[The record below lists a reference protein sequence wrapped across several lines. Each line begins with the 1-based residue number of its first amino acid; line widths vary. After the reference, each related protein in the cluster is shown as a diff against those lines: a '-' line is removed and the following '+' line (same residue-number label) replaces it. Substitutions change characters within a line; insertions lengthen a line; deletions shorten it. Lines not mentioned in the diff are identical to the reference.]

1 MVISMQ
7 EKRIERLR
15 KVMQEQNLRA
25 VLITNAYNRT
35 YVSGFTGSSGYV
47 LITLERAILLTDFRY
62 MTQAPQQAKLFEVV
76 EHKANVMEAV
86 KELLNQQ
93 GITQLGF
100 EQGDVSYGDF
110 LSYQAALPGIELLPT
125 AKLVEGIRMVK
136 DDAELEIMQ
145 EAADL
150 ADQTFS
156 HILSYIKPGV
166 KELDIAL
173 EIEMFIRKNGGTS
186 TSFETIVASGERS
199 ALPHG
204 KASDRVLQINE
215 FVKLDFGAYYK
226 GYCSDITRT
235 VMLGKPTDKHK
246 EIYDIV
252 LEAQLHCLA
261 NLKPGIAGRE
271 GDAFAR
277 DVIVKHGYGD
287 YFGHGTGHGL
297 GMEVHESP
305 RLSKTEDTI
314 LTPGMVVTVEPGI
327 YLPGFGGVR
336 IEDDAV
342 ITDTGIKILTNSTKD
357 FLIID

>member
-1 MVISMQ
+1 MQ

-15 KVMQEQNLRA
+15 KVMQEQHLPA

-47 LITLERAILLTDFRY
+47 LITLDRAILLTDFRY

-76 EHKANVMEAV
+76 EHKVKVMDAV
-86 KELLNQQ
+86 IELLNQQ

-136 DDAELEIMQ
+136 DDAELQIMQ

>member
-1 MVISMQ
+1 MQ

-15 KVMQEQNLRA
+15 KVMQQQDLPA
-25 VLITNAYNRT
+25 ILITNAYNRT

-47 LITLERAILLTDFRY
+47 LITLDRALLLTDFRY

-76 EHKANVMEAV
+76 EHKAKAIETV
-86 KELLNQQ
+86 KELLKQQ
-93 GITQLGF
+93 GITKLGF
-100 EQGDVSYGDF
+100 EQVDVSYGDF
-110 LSYQAALPGIELLPT
+110 LSYQEGLAGIELVPT
-125 AKLVEGIRMVK
+125 SRVVELIRMVK
-136 DDAELEIMQ
+136 DEAELQIMQ

-156 HILSYIKPGV
+156 HILSFIKPGV
-166 KELDIAL
+166 QEKDIAL

-252 LEAQLHCLA
+252 LEAQLNCLA
-261 NLKPGIAGRE
+261 NLKPGITGRE

-297 GMEVHESP
+297 GMEVHENP
-305 RLSKTEDTI
+305 RLSKTEDMI

-327 YLPGFGGVR
+327 YLPNFGGVR

-342 ITDTGIKILTNSTKD
+342 ITDTGIKILTHSTKD

>member
-1 MVISMQ
+1 MQ

-15 KVMQEQNLRA
+15 KVMQEQNLPA

-47 LITLERAILLTDFRY
+47 LITLDRAILLTDFRY

-76 EHKANVMEAV
+76 EHQAKVMESV
-86 KELLNQQ
+86 KGLLNQQ
-93 GITQLGF
+93 GITQLAF

-110 LSYQAALPGIELLPT
+110 LGYQAALPGIELLPT

-136 DDAELEIMQ
+136 DDVELQVMQ

-252 LEAQLHCLA
+252 FEAQLNCLA
-261 NLKPGIAGRE
+261 NLKPGITGRE
-271 GDAFAR
+271 GDAYAR

-287 YFGHGTGHGL
+287 YFGHSTGHGL

-305 RLSKTEDTI
+305 RLAKTEDTI

-342 ITDTGIKILTNSTKD
+342 ITDTGIKILTSSTKD

>member
-1 MVISMQ
+1 MQ

-15 KVMQEQNLRA
+15 KVMQEQNLPA

-47 LITLERAILLTDFRY
+47 LITLDRAILLTDFRY

-76 EHKANVMEAV
+76 EHQAKVMETV
-86 KELLNQQ
+86 KGLLNQQ

-136 DDAELEIMQ
+136 DDVELQVMQ

-252 LEAQLHCLA
+252 LEAQLNCLA

-271 GDAFAR
+271 GDAYAR
-277 DVIVKHGYGD
+277 DVIVKHGYGE